1 MIVTTGAMAPPPNTF
16 GSIHWIA
23 RAKLGSARRCKLMG
37 CAALAFE
44 APDPLREVRKVAHQQ
59 LDKWLDQMMPLFD
72 QEKPPTLLELSKH
85 FTQTRT
91 TLLGGVLQSISE
103 SLYAHFLDQKQYQC
117 PQCTS
122 VLNRKRI
129 DRKQFNTLQGT
140 GTLERPYFY
149 CRDCKTGFHPLDEAL
164 EMSRA
169 FHQYDIEEKVL
180 KLATQMP
187 YELAAELVSDL
198 TGVPVSNHHGHNTL
212 TDVAPLADL
221 ETVIPD
227 REEIA
232 QRIEQAKQTQ
242 DDKPVLVVALDG
254 AHAPT
259 RRRGKRNAKRGP
271 GKWREVKG
279 VRLYLAPE
287 KGRIIQIAS
296 WHQIQDAQAMQED
309 IQKIAARIPQDQ
321 VRIALLGDGA
331 AWVWNALTACFPT
344 GKQVLDYYHCSE
356 HLHKVADAHYGDSP
370 KAIQWIEA
378 TLARLSEN
386 KVDAVIWGLQRLQA
400 DACAQEEVAKLITY
414 LRNQK
419 GRLNYTAAK
428 AEGIPIGSGG
438 IESANK
444 FISHVRL
451 KRSGA
456 WWVVENGNGMLRLRC
471 AMYNGT
477 FDRVF
482 EKYRSKSFRDLG
494 TNA

>member
-1 MIVTTGAMAPPPNTF
+1 
-16 GSIHWIA
+16 
-23 RAKLGSARRCKLMG
+23 MG
-37 CAALAFE
+37 CAALAFMP
-44 APDPLREVRKVAHQQ
+44 PDPLREVRKVAHQQ
-59 LDKWLDQMMPLFD
+59 LDKWLDQMKPLFD

-103 SLYAHFLDQKQYQC
+103 SLYVHFLDQKQCSC
-117 PQCTS
+117 PECAT
-122 VLNRKRI
+122 VLNRKRV
-129 DRKQFNTLQGT
+129 DAKQFNTLQGV

-149 CRDCKTGFHPLDEAL
+149 CRDCKIGFHPLDEAL
-164 EMSRA
+164 ELTRA

-180 KLATQMP
+180 KLATEMP
-187 YELAAELVSDL
+187 YERAAELVSEL

-212 TDVAPLADL
+212 IQVAEIADL

-227 REEIA
+227 TEEIA
-232 QRIEQAKQTQ
+232 QRIEQAKQTP

-259 RRRGKRNAKRGP
+259 RPRAKRNGKRGA

-287 KGRIIQIAS
+287 DGRIIQIAS
-296 WHQIQDAQAMQED
+296 WHQIQDAEATQRD
-309 IQKIAARIPQDQ
+309 IKKIAARIPQEK

-331 AWVWNALTACFPT
+331 AWVWNNLSACFPD

-356 HLHKVADAHYGDSP
+356 HIHKVAEAHYGTTP
-370 KAIQWIEA
+370 KAIEWVEA
-378 TLARLSEN
+378 TMARLAAN
-386 KVDAVIWGLQRLQA
+386 QVDTVIWGLQRLQA
-400 DACAQEEVAKLITY
+400 DVFAQEEIDKLITY
-414 LRNQK
+414 LDNQRD
-419 GRLNYTAAK
+419 RLNYNACK
-428 AEGIPIGSGG
+428 EEGIPIGSGG

-444 FISHVRL
+444 FISHIRL

-482 EKYRSKSFRDLG
+482 EKYRSKNVPDLG
-494 TNA
+494 TNT

>member
-1 MIVTTGAMAPPPNTF
+1 
-16 GSIHWIA
+16 
-23 RAKLGSARRCKLMG
+23 MG
-37 CAALAFE
+37 CTALAFKT
-44 APDPLREVRKVAHQQ
+44 PDPLREVRKVAHQQ
-59 LDKWLDQMMPLFD
+59 LDKWPDQMKPLFD

-103 SLYAHFLDQKQYQC
+103 SLYSYFLGQKQCHC
-117 PQCTS
+117 PQCTTL
-122 VLNRKRI
+122 LNRKRV
-129 DRKQFNTLQGT
+129 DAKQYNTLQGP

-164 EMSRA
+164 ELTRA

-180 KLATQMP
+180 KLATEMP
-187 YELAAELVSDL
+187 YERAAELVSEL

-212 TDVAPLADL
+212 IQVAEIADL

-227 REEIA
+227 TEEIA
-232 QRIEQAKQTQ
+232 QRIEQAKQTP

-259 RRRGKRNAKRGP
+259 RPRAKRNSKRGA

-287 KGRIIQIAS
+287 DGRIIQIAS
-296 WHQIQDAQAMQED
+296 WRQIQDAETMQRD
-309 IQKIAARIPQDQ
+309 IKKIAARIPQEK

-331 AWVWNALTACFPT
+331 AWVWNNLTACFPD

-356 HLHKVADAHYGDSP
+356 HIHKVAEAHYGTTP
-370 KAIQWIEA
+370 KAIEWVEA
-378 TLARLSEN
+378 TMARLAAN
-386 KVDAVIWGLQRLQA
+386 QVDSVIWGLQRLQA
-400 DACAQEEVAKLITY
+400 DVFAQEEIDKLITY
-414 LRNQK
+414 LDNQRD
-419 GRLNYTAAK
+419 RLGYDACK
-428 AEGIPIGSGG
+428 EEGIPIGSGG

-444 FISHVRL
+444 FISHIRL

-456 WWVVENGNGMLRLRC
+456 WWVEKNGNAMLRLRC

-482 EKYRSKSFRDLG
+482 EKYRSKNVQGLG
-494 TNA
+494 TNT

>member
-1 MIVTTGAMAPPPNTF
+1 
-16 GSIHWIA
+16 
-23 RAKLGSARRCKLMG
+23 MG
-37 CAALAFE
+37 CAALAFMP
-44 APDPLREVRKVAHQQ
+44 PDPLREVRKVAHQQ
-59 LDKWLDQMMPLFD
+59 LDKWLDQMKPLFD

-103 SLYAHFLDQKQYQC
+103 SLYVHFLDQKQCSC
-117 PQCTS
+117 PECAT
-122 VLNRKRI
+122 VLNRKRV
-129 DRKQFNTLQGT
+129 DAKQFNTLQGV

-149 CRDCKTGFHPLDEAL
+149 CRDCKIGFHPLDEAL
-164 EMSRA
+164 ELTRA

-180 KLATQMP
+180 KLATEMP
-187 YELAAELVSDL
+187 YERAAELVSEL

-212 TDVAPLADL
+212 IQVAEIADL

-227 REEIA
+227 TEEIA
-232 QRIEQAKQTQ
+232 QRIEQAKQTL

-259 RRRGKRNAKRGP
+259 RPRAKRNGKRGA

-287 KGRIIQIAS
+287 DGRIIQIAS
-296 WHQIQDAQAMQED
+296 WHQIQDAEATQRD
-309 IQKIAARIPQDQ
+309 IKKIAARIPQEK

-331 AWVWNALTACFPT
+331 AWVWNNLSACFPD

-356 HLHKVADAHYGDSP
+356 HIHKVAEAHYGTTP
-370 KAIQWIEA
+370 KAIEWVEA
-378 TLARLSEN
+378 TMARLAAN
-386 KVDAVIWGLQRLQA
+386 QVDTVIWGLQRLQA
-400 DACAQEEVAKLITY
+400 DVFAQEEIDKLITY
-414 LRNQK
+414 LDNQRD
-419 GRLNYTAAK
+419 RLNYNACK
-428 AEGIPIGSGG
+428 EEGIPIGSGG

-444 FISHVRL
+444 FISHIRL

-482 EKYRSKSFRDLG
+482 EKYRSKNVPDLG
-494 TNA
+494 TNT

>member
-1 MIVTTGAMAPPPNTF
+1 
-16 GSIHWIA
+16 
-23 RAKLGSARRCKLMG
+23 MG
-37 CAALAFE
+37 CTALAFKT
-44 APDPLREVRKVAHQQ
+44 PDPLREVRKVAHQQ
-59 LDKWLDQMMPLFD
+59 LDKWLDQMKPLFD
-72 QEKPPTLLELSKH
+72 QEKPPTLLELSRH

-103 SLYAHFLDQKQYQC
+103 SLYNHFLDQKQCHC
-117 PQCTS
+117 PQCTTL
-122 VLNRKRI
+122 LNRKRI
-129 DRKQFNTLQGT
+129 DAKQYNSLQGP

-149 CRDCKTGFHPLDEAL
+149 CRDCKIGFHPLDEAL
-164 EMSRA
+164 ELTRA

-180 KLATQMP
+180 KLATEMP
-187 YELAAELVSDL
+187 YERAAELVSEL
-198 TGVPVSNHHGHNTL
+198 TGIPVSNHHGHNTL
-212 TDVAPLADL
+212 IQVAEVADL

-227 REEIA
+227 TEEIA
-232 QRIEQAKQTQ
+232 QRIEQAKQTP

-259 RRRGKRNAKRGP
+259 RPRAKRNSKRGA

-287 KGRIIQIAS
+287 DGRIIQIAS
-296 WHQIQDAQAMQED
+296 WHQIQDAEAMQRD
-309 IQKIAARIPQDQ
+309 IKKIAARIPQEK

-331 AWVWNALTACFPT
+331 AWVWNNLAACFPE

-356 HLHKVADAHYGDSP
+356 HIHKVAEAHYGTTP
-370 KAIQWIEA
+370 KAIEWVEA
-378 TLARLSEN
+378 TMARLAAN
-386 KVDAVIWGLQRLQA
+386 QVDAVIWGLQRLQA
-400 DACAQEEVAKLITY
+400 DVFAQEEIDKLITY
-414 LRNQK
+414 LDNQRD
-419 GRLNYTAAK
+419 RLDYDACK
-428 AEGIPIGSGG
+428 EEGIPIGSGG

-444 FISHVRL
+444 FISHIRL

-456 WWVVENGNGMLRLRC
+456 WWVVENGNAMLRLRC

-482 EKYRSKSFRDLG
+482 EKYRSKSVQGLG

>member
-1 MIVTTGAMAPPPNTF
+1 
-16 GSIHWIA
+16 
-23 RAKLGSARRCKLMG
+23 MG
-37 CAALAFE
+37 CAALAFMP
-44 APDPLREVRKVAHQQ
+44 PDPLREVRKVAHQQ
-59 LDKWLDQMMPLFD
+59 LDKWLDQMKPLFD

-91 TLLGGVLQSISE
+91 TLLGGVLQSISA
-103 SLYAHFLDQKQYQC
+103 SLDVHFLDHKQCSC
-117 PQCTS
+117 PECAT
-122 VLNRKRI
+122 VLNRKRV
-129 DRKQFNTLQGT
+129 DAKQFNTLQGV

-149 CRDCKTGFHPLDEAL
+149 CRDCKIGFHPLDEAL
-164 EMSRA
+164 ELTRA

-180 KLATQMP
+180 KLATEMP
-187 YELAAELVSDL
+187 YERAAELVSEL

-212 TDVAPLADL
+212 IQVAEIADL

-227 REEIA
+227 TEEIA
-232 QRIEQAKQTQ
+232 QRIEQAKQTP

-259 RRRGKRNAKRGP
+259 RPRAKRNGKRGA

-287 KGRIIQIAS
+287 DGRIIQIAS
-296 WHQIQDAQAMQED
+296 WHQIQDAEATQRD
-309 IQKIAARIPQDQ
+309 IKKIAARIPQEK

-331 AWVWNALTACFPT
+331 AWVWNNLSACFPD

-356 HLHKVADAHYGDSP
+356 HIHKVAEAHYGTTP
-370 KAIQWIEA
+370 KAIEWVEA
-378 TLARLSEN
+378 TMARLAAN
-386 KVDAVIWGLQRLQA
+386 QVDTVIWGLQRLQA
-400 DACAQEEVAKLITY
+400 DVFAQEEIDKLITY
-414 LRNQK
+414 LDNQRD
-419 GRLNYTAAK
+419 RLNYNACK
-428 AEGIPIGSGG
+428 EEGIPIGSGG

-444 FISHVRL
+444 FISHIRL

-482 EKYRSKSFRDLG
+482 EKYRSKNVPDLG
-494 TNA
+494 TNT